1 MSRVPES
8 TAFGMLWRTPLLLLP
23 TNFFSLTSKSRHH
36 PPSTPIII
44 LYCFTSYSQRSGPY
58 FVVFS
63 SSFLSRFVTHG
74 QLISSVMTRFD
85 SWLIMRTSIL
95 LALTSWCAANRGTS
109 QNAWALFASY
119 TGFGF
124 SGEYQGGTEFT
135 MPRSCRTSKK
145 SIFRAALCRVTY
157 LFYAGA
163 VQPART
169 WATLSGAL
177 LHSLHTTSPVHS
189 MKMEIYAK
197 LKFA

>member
-1 MSRVPES
+1 M
-8 TAFGMLWRTPLLLLP
+8 
-23 TNFFSLTSKSRHH
+23 
-36 PPSTPIII
+36 
-44 LYCFTSYSQRSGPY
+44 
-58 FVVFS
+58 VFS

-95 LALTSWCAANRGTS
+95 LALTSWCSANRGTS

-157 LFYAGA
+157 LFCVRV

-169 WATLSGAL
+169 WATLQGPYYIAC
-177 LHSLHTTSPVHS
+177 TSPHPSYPCACSGRHTVSYVITVRRAQKPLPLYLLLLLFIIH
-189 MKMEIYAK
+189 YYYYYYYYYYY
-197 LKFA
+197 